1 LAMRSLPLDARPRRS
16 TATRHGLVLI
26 TCVMLVAVA
35 CSSDTDDPDLP
46 GVYVAVIRSLAPGVT
61 NTMPKVIF
69 VESPAAKPL
78 SLEQQTKVVKAF
90 GDDTAVRFIDERT
103 EAVDDG
109 QPQSPVRRDGV
120 LLEMDPSAST
130 STGATIKTT
139 RYVARDDERTV
150 CVDLQLRAKVWE
162 VAHTNDC

>member
-1 LAMRSLPLDARPRRS
+1 MRSLPSDARARRS

-26 TCVMLVAVA
+26 TCILLVTAA

-61 NTMPKVIF
+61 DTMPKDVF
-69 VESPAAKPL
+69 VESPVGMPL

-90 GDDTAVRFIDERT
+90 GDATAVRFIDERT

-120 LLEMDPSAST
+120 LLEMNPSAST
-130 STGATIKTT
+130 STGTTIKTT
-139 RYVARDDERTV
+139 RYAARDDERTV
-150 CVDLQLRAKVWE
+150 CLDLQLRAKVWE
-162 VAHTNDC
+162 VAQTRDC